1 MKPRSKESMAI
12 WLIRALWP
20 ILAGLWGAWL
30 GAGGYSRIN
39 FTGDSFAQ
47 IFVGGYFALFALI
60 GLAIGVL
67 TGALVGG
74 GTEWLLRRL
83 GLGSIPA
90 LLGASLVCFWVCL
103 TLSNAV
109 QMRYPGIQ
117 TPATK
122 KTDLPHHADVRP
134 PPMTSNPCLDKPP
147 ADPQQRR
154 AWEAECR

>member
-1 MKPRSKESMAI
+1 MKPPSKQPITI

-30 GAGGYSRIN
+30 GAGGYSHIN

-60 GLAIGVL
+60 GLAVGAL
-67 TGALVGG
+67 TGALAGG

-83 GLGSIPA
+83 GLGSIAA
-90 LLGASLVCFWVCL
+90 LLGASLLCFWACQS
-103 TLSNAV
+103 LSAAV
-109 QMRYPGIQ
+109 QIRYPGIQ
-117 TPATK
+117 TPLMK
-122 KTDLPHHADVRP
+122 NQDPSKPDIVP
-134 PPMTSNPCLDKPP
+134 PPMMNNPCLEKPP
-147 ADPQQRR
+147 TDPHQRR